1 MTKDAS
7 RFDRFGRAFMA
18 LGAVSL
24 LAVAGS
30 TSAAQAHSAAKS
42 KYGGTYTFRNTDS
55 PDCLDPQK
63 TAAAASTAVTGYVV
77 DSLLSIDAKGH
88 YVANLATGYSVSK
101 GGTRL
106 TFRLRHNVRFSNGD
120 PFNAN
125 SVKYTFNRALNPATK
140 SPVTASM
147 LASVA
152 DTQVINKYTV
162 RLDLKAAN
170 RPLLTNLASTYTG
183 ILDPKATSRE
193 GAKSCSDPIGTGPY
207 RVQSSG
213 PAFSTVT
220 LVVNK
225 HRNFAPPWVHNRGK
239 PYVSKV
245 IFESIPSDDTAIS
258 DLLTGALD
266 FTNIPGPQL
275 SRVKGNKKIV
285 RHNLPATN
293 LIWLSF
299 NTAHKPFN
307 NVQVRRAVA
316 GVINRKGIVKA
327 ALNGL
332 GSPVYGPL
340 APAFPFYD
348 KSAKSSMPAFNIK
361 AAAKIINKYHA
372 HGPYTMLVPSVAPFT
387 TIGEIMQAN
396 LAQAGMKVNI
406 VSKSLG
412 DWIATANAGNFDIN
426 LLNYSYSDPDVL
438 YFLLHSSQE
447 HGGLNWT
454 RTHDAALDKL
464 LVLGRTTLS
473 SKKVAKIYAQI
484 QVRVNKKAIF
494 VGIADQTVLLGVR
507 SRIKGV
513 HFDSTGAWA
522 IQDIYIA

>member
-1 MTKDAS
+1 MANNSS
-7 RFDRFGRAFMA
+7 RFDRFGRACLA

-24 LAVAGS
+24 MAVAGS

-42 KYGGTYTFRNTDS
+42 KYGGTYTYRNVDN

-63 TAAAASTAVTGYVV
+63 TAAAASIAVAGYVV
-77 DSLLSIDAKGH
+77 DSLLSVDSRGH
-88 YVANLATGYSVSK
+88 YVGNLATGYSVAK
-101 GGTRL
+101 GGTQL
-106 TFRLRHNVRFSNGD
+106 TFRLRHGVRFSNGD
-120 PFNAN
+120 QFNAN
-125 SVKYTFNRALNPATK
+125 AVKYSFNRALNPATK

-147 LASVA
+147 LASIA

-162 RLDLKAAN
+162 RLDLKTAN

-183 ILDPKATSRE
+183 ILDPKATSKQ

-207 RVQSSG
+207 KIQSSG

-220 LVVNK
+220 VVTNK
-225 HRNFAPPWVHNRGK
+225 YRNFAPPWVHNKGK

-245 IFESIPSDDTAIS
+245 VFESIPSDDTAIS

-285 RHNLPATN
+285 RHTLPAAN
-293 LIWLSF
+293 LIWMSF
-299 NTAHKPFN
+299 NSSHKPFN

-332 GSPVYGPL
+332 GGPVYGPL
-340 APAFPFYD
+340 SPALPFYD
-348 KSAKSSMPAFNIK
+348 KSAKSSMPAFNIN

-372 HGPYTMLVPSVAPFT
+372 HGPYTLLVPSVPPFT
-387 TIGEIMQAN
+387 TIAEIMQAN
-396 LAQAGMKVNI
+396 LAQAGMKVNL

-426 LLNYSYSDPDVL
+426 LLNYQYSDADVL

-454 RTHDAALDKL
+454 RYHDATLDKL
-464 LVLGRTTLS
+464 LVEGRTTLN
-473 SKKVAKIYAQI
+473 SKKVAKVYAAI
-484 QVRVNKKAIF
+484 QTRVNKEAIF
-494 VGIADQTVLLGVR
+494 LGIADETTLLGTR
-507 SRIKGV
+507 SRLKGL

-522 IQDIYIA
+522 IQDIYIG